1 MRVVEKLIYKS
12 IEYKKRNRLRLS
24 ELITYIIRIVFSCDI
39 RPETEIGCHVEFV
52 HNGLGV
58 VIHPETKIGDNCMI
72 YQNVT
77 LGGNTKIDHGEII
90 NKGAPIIQ
98 NDVKIYAG
106 AVILGPVTIGHH
118 SVIGANS
125 VITKDIPPYSVAYSK
140 SQLEIKE
147 IR

>member
-1 MRVVEKLIYKS
+1 MRAVEKLIYKS
-12 IEYKKRNRLRLS
+12 IEYKKKNRFRLS
-24 ELITYIIRIVFSCDI
+24 ELVTYIIRIIFSCDI
-39 RPETEIGCHVEFV
+39 RPETEIGYHVEFV

-58 VIHPETKIGDNCMI
+58 VVHPETKIGDNCMI

-77 LGGNTKIDHGEII
+77 LGGNTKIVDGKII
-90 NKGAPIIQ
+90 NKGAPTIQ

-125 VITKDIPPYSVAYSK
+125 VITKNIPPYSVAYLKSK
-140 SQLEIKE
+140 LEIRE
-147 IR
+147 IE